1 VTRGED
7 VNESEHEFGPPDEH
21 LRETLKRERGEVPAE
36 SPSEPAEKAP
46 AEQERDEREEG
57 KEEGGR

>member
-7 VNESEHEFGPPDEH
+7 VNGSEHGFGPPDEH

-36 SPSEPAEKAP
+36 SPSEPAEKAL
-46 AEQERDEREEG
+46 EEHERDEREGG